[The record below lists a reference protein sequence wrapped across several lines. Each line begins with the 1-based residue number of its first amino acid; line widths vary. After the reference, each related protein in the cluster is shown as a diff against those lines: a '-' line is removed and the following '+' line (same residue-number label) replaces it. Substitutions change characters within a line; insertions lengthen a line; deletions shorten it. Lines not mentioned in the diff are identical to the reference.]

1 MRFERQF
8 EVKETRINR
17 KNVSL
22 DILMFCGSF
31 VILMIKKNSGSETIT
46 WQDTDETQ
54 L

>member
-17 KNVSL
+17 KIVSL

-31 VILMIKKNSGSETIT
+31 VILIIEKNSGSETIT
-46 WQDTDETQ
+46 
-54 L
+54 